1 MALDILSRIKA
12 NQIAVEGISSDSR
25 NIKQNFIFFAIKGDK
40 NNGNDYI
47 DEVLKKQPSAIT
59 NKC

>member
-1 MALDILSRIKA
+1 MASDILSRIKA

-47 DEVLKKQPSAIT
+47 DEVLKK
-59 NKC
+59 